1 VLGDGKASAF
11 AVVRA
16 HAWATHGERDQPG
29 VGRLKSTS
37 VGARTGGVDVVQ
49 RLLAVERCVGAIH
62 WWSVE
67 GAAPWK
73 YAAGAWSLWH
83 GKEAQAI
90 GRERMGGEES
100 WQRRGAQRRWRGAR
114 GGAEHRCG
122 TRVGVERRH
131 GAREGEVL
139 GGGTVP
145 VDGDTPGGGGVAPR
159 EVDVGGGVAPEGEH
173 QRHQRRPPRPTTH
186 EEGVIGV

>member
-1 VLGDGKASAF
+1 MLGDGKASAF

-73 YAAGAWSLWH
+73 
-83 GKEAQAI
+83 
-90 GRERMGGEES
+90 
-100 WQRRGAQRRWRGAR
+100 
-114 GGAEHRCG
+114 
-122 TRVGVERRH
+122 
-131 GAREGEVL
+131 
-139 GGGTVP
+139 
-145 VDGDTPGGGGVAPR
+145 
-159 EVDVGGGVAPEGEH
+159 
-173 QRHQRRPPRPTTH
+173 
-186 EEGVIGV
+186 